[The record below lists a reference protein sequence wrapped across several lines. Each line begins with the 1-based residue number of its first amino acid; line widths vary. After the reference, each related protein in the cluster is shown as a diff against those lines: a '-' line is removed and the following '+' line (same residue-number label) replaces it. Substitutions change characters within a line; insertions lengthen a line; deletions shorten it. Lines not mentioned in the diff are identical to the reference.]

1 MIALLR
7 FTPQS
12 GGVKMIQQVGQPIT
26 FEAFYVAAQVGKTG
40 LTVTVDVYQPDGTQI
55 VTAAAATPT
64 GGGLYRYPLANPAYT
79 GGYRAIFH
87 TTDTTV
93 DQRDIPSLW
102 EVGVAGVANL
112 DAAVSTRLAASAYTA
127 QTGDAFAR
135 IGAAGAGLTALGD
148 TRIANLDY
156 PISVT
161 NSQIQALI
169 LNSSLLVEIGSIG
182 GVYGGA

>member
-1 MIALLR
+1 
-7 FTPQS
+7 
-12 GGVKMIQQVGQPIT
+12 MIQQLNQPIT

-102 EVGVAGVANL
+102 EVGVAGVQNL
-112 DAAVSTRLAASAYTA
+112 DVLASTRLAASAYTA

-148 TRIANLDY
+148 TRIGDSAY
-156 PISVT
+156 YAKV
-161 NSQIQALI
+161 
-169 LNSSLLVEIGSIG
+169 SSLFVELGNIGRVFDG
-182 GVYGGA
+182 GS